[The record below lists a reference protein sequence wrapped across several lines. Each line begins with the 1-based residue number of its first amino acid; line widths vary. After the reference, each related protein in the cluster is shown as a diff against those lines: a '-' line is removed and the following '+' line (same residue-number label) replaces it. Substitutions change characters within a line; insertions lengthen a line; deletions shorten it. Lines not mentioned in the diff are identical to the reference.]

1 MTDFNVEDN
10 WPDVPEYRGKQL
22 LWKEL
27 QGVPGGYIFQTN
39 VESML
44 WKVRLNNFPDEPL
57 YTLVVNGEDVI
68 HFNEWPKEWEKE
80 EN

>member
-1 MTDFNVEDN
+1 MANFNVEDN
-10 WPDVPEYRGKQL
+10 WSDVPEYRGKQL

-27 QGVPGGYIFQTN
+27 QGAPGGYIFQTN

-44 WKVRLNNFPDEPL
+44 WKIRLNDFPDEPL
-57 YTLVVNGEDVI
+57 YTLVVNGEDVV
-68 HFNEWPKEWEKE
+68 HFNEWPKEWGKE